1 MNIFTAPRAR
11 IAPSAST
18 NAPGFVCVDADVSR
32 RRNRR
37 EHDEIDADA
46 SSSSDN
52 DADDSEPESDDDE
65 SDGEDADAD
74 AHAGSLRAVTGA
86 GDGKQVVV
94 TGANGV
100 AYGVWR
106 CALYSEREDASA
118 IDAGSALR
126 ALVDARERPWVIVLA
141 RGGAF
146 AASVFDVRKLEGGGD
161 APKAAAVEHATASRY
176 VVRAKAGGRQ
186 VSKDAGGKNIKSAG
200 SSMRRQNEAALEADM
215 RSTFESWKDIIAVRH
230 SSYFHAYVAF
240 VPDDDDM
247 YLEND
252 RRASVD

>member
-11 IAPSAST
+11 IAPNASP

-32 RRNRR
+32 RRHRR
-37 EHDEIDADA
+37 DSEGTGDDA

-52 DADDSEPESDDDE
+52 DDDDSELDSDEDDDDDE
-65 SDGEDADAD
+65 EEEEEGNADAQ
-74 AHAGSLRAVTGA
+74 GMSLRAVTGA

-94 TGANGV
+94 TGADGV

-126 ALVDARERPWVIVLA
+126 ALVDARERPWVVVLA

-146 AASVFDVRKLEGGGD
+146 AASVFDVRKLEGSGD

-215 RSTFESWKDIIAVRH
+215 RTTFENWKDIIAVRR
-230 SSYFHAYVAF
+230 SS
-240 VPDDDDM
+240 
-247 YLEND
+247 L
-252 RRASVD
+252 